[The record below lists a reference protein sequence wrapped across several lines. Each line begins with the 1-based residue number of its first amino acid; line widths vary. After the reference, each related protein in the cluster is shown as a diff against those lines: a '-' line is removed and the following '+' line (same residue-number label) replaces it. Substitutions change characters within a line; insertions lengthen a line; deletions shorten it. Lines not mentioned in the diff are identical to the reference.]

1 METIR
6 GVITRALK
14 KLSVIRGSGQ
24 PTADQAADGLASLA
38 SLYQEL
44 ITNGTCGRIHSVP
57 IDRAFDGVAGYNQ
70 HISVVTDEAVT
81 IELPATMPRYWCCN
95 WRPCRDYGWGLSVPY
110 NDGLMTPPDLS
121 VVRVTDQFGPSR
133 ATYLYDDPIQ
143 RWLRVDDLD
152 ITVDSGVLNR
162 EAPLSARNIDGL
174 AALLAVRIAD
184 EYGAELLQPLT
195 VQAANRYKIALV
207 SAYGYAKEYC

>member
-14 KLSVIRGSGQ
+14 KLSVIRGNGQ

-44 ITNGTCGRIHSVP
+44 ITNGTCGRIQSVP
-57 IDRAFDGVAGYNQ
+57 IDRAFEGVAGYNQ
-70 HISVVTDEAVT
+70 HISVVTDEAVS

-95 WRPCRDYGWGLSVPY
+95 WRPHRDYGWGLTVPY
-110 NDGLMTPPDLS
+110 NDGLMTPPDLA

-133 ATYLYDDPIQ
+133 ATYIYDDPIQ
-143 RWLRVDDLD
+143 RWVRVDDLD
-152 ITVDSGVLNR
+152 ITVDNEVLNR
-162 EAPLSARNIDGL
+162 EAPLSARNPDGL
-174 AALLAVRIAD
+174 AAMLAMRIAD
-184 EYGAELLQPLT
+184 EYGSELLQPLT
-195 VQAANRYKIALV
+195 VQAANKYKIALV
-207 SAYGYAKEYC
+207 SAYGYAKDYC